1 MNVLFF
7 DVESTGLP
15 RKDPDTGETHQPNI
29 TQLGFILERN
39 GVDVMT
45 VDALI
50 KPDNWFVH
58 EDPEG
63 ILPPSVISHRAMEVT
78 GITPE
83 MCEAEGI
90 PIADAVEL
98 FVIAAEHADLIVCHN
113 TAFDTKVIAAE
124 FARCAPKHA
133 KNPDVV
139 FSGSPSL
146 CTMKAATPIC
156 KIPKKGVVRP
166 GGSNW
171 KWPKLE
177 EAVPFF
183 FGVEM
188 ENAHSAIVDI
198 SWTRKLFHELIKHGA
213 FDKEVYRLERA
224 GKISTELYNEFV
236 EFGKAA

>member
-1 MNVLFF
+1 MNILFF

-39 GVDVMT
+39 GVDVIT
-45 VDALI
+45 VDTLI

-58 EDPEG
+58 EDPTGE
-63 ILPPSVISHRAMEVT
+63 LPPSIISHRAMEVT

-83 MCEAEGI
+83 MCEKDGI

-98 FVIAAEHADLIVCHN
+98 FIIAAENADIIVCHN
-113 TAFDTKVIAAE
+113 TAFDTKVME
-124 FARCAPKHA
+124 GEYLRLRPRHKTPSDVFAGC
-133 KNPDVV
+133 
-139 FSGSPSL
+139 PSL

-156 KIPKKGVVRP
+156 KIPKKGVVRA
-166 GGSNW
+166 GGSNY
-171 KWPKLE
+171 KWPRLE
-177 EAVPFF
+177 EAVPHF

-198 SWTRKLFHELIKHGA
+198 SWTRKVFHELLKLGA
-213 FDKEVYRLERA
+213 FDKELRRLERA
-224 GKISTELYNEFV
+224 AKITTAVYDEFV
-236 EFGKAA
+236 AIGQAA

>member
-1 MNVLFF
+1 MNILFF

-15 RKDPDTGETHQPNI
+15 RKDPATGETHQPNI

-39 GVDVMT
+39 GVDVIT
-45 VDALI
+45 VDTLI

-58 EDPEG
+58 EHPTGE
-63 ILPPSVISHRAMEVT
+63 LPPSIISHKAMEVT

-83 MCEAEGI
+83 RCEAEGI
-90 PIADAVEL
+90 PIADAIEL
-98 FVIAAEHADLIVCHN
+98 FVIAAEHADWIVCHN

-124 FARCAPKHA
+124 YARCAPHQ

-139 FSGSPSL
+139 FAGSPSL

-156 KIPKKGVVRP
+156 KIPKGGVVKP

-171 KWPKLE
+171 KWPRLE

-198 SWTRKLFHELIKHGA
+198 TWTRRVFHELVGLGA
-213 FDKEVYRLERA
+213 FDKEVYRLFKA
-224 GKISTELYNEFV
+224 GKISHRVHDEFMA
-236 EFGKAA
+236 FGESDK

>member
-58 EDPEG
+58 EDPKGE
-63 ILPPSVISHRAMEVT
+63 LPPSIISHRAMEVT

-83 MCEAEGI
+83 MCEKDGI

-98 FVIAAEHADLIVCHN
+98 FVIAAENADLIVCHN
-113 TAFDTKVIAAE
+113 TAFDMKVMAAE
-124 FARCAPKHA
+124 YARLQPRQ
-133 KNPDVV
+133 KNPDIVY
-139 FSGSPSL
+139 GGNPSL

-156 KIPKKGVVRP
+156 KIRKGD
-166 GGSNW
+166 GKTSF
-171 KWPKLE
+171 KWPRLE
-177 EAVPFF
+177 EAMEFF
-183 FGVEM
+183 FQEKL

-198 SWTRKLFHELIKHGA
+198 TATRKLFHKLIEIGA
-213 FDKEVYRLERA
+213 FDKDVYRLNKA
-224 GKISTELYNEFV
+224 GLMSDDLCAQFV
-236 EFGKAA
+236 EAA

>member
-1 MNVLFF
+1 MNILFF

-29 TQLGFILERN
+29 TQLGLILERH

-58 EDPEG
+58 EDPTGE
-63 ILPPSVISHRAMEVT
+63 LPPSVISHRAMEVT

-83 MCEAEGI
+83 MCEEQGI

-98 FVIAAEHADLIVCHN
+98 FIIAAEHADLIVCHN
-113 TAFDTKVIAAE
+113 TAFDTRVIEAE
-124 FARCAPKHA
+124 YGRCLPKQ
-133 KNPDVV
+133 KRNTEQV
-139 FSGSPSL
+139 FSGSPAL
-146 CTMKAATPIC
+146 CTMKTATPIC

-198 SWTRKLFHELIKHGA
+198 SWTRKVFHKLVEIGA

-224 GKISTELYNEFV
+224 GKITPALYEEFMQLA
-236 EFGKAA
+236 EAA

>member
-1 MNVLFF
+1 MNILFF

-29 TQLGFILERN
+29 TQLGFILERH
-39 GVDVMT
+39 GVDVMQ

-50 KPDNWFVH
+50 KPDNWYVH
-58 EDPEG
+58 EDPTGE
-63 ILPPSVISHRAMEVT
+63 LPPSVISHRAMEVT

-83 MCEAEGI
+83 MCEEQGI
-90 PIADAVEL
+90 PIRDAVEM
-98 FVIAAEHADLIVCHN
+98 FIIAAEHADLIVCHN
-113 TAFDTKVIAAE
+113 TAFDTKVMAAE
-124 FARCAPKHA
+124 YARCLARCRDPEA
-133 KNPDVV
+133 V
-139 FSGSPSL
+139 FAGSPSL

-156 KIPKKGVVRP
+156 KIPKKGVVRM
-166 GGSNW
+166 GGSSW

-177 EAVPFF
+177 EAVPYF

-198 SWTRKLFHELIKHGA
+198 TWTRRVFHELVKLGA

-224 GKISTELYNEFV
+224 GKISPELLEEFRQ
-236 EFGKAA
+236 FAKAA

>member
-1 MNVLFF
+1 MNILFF

-29 TQLGFILERN
+29 TQLGLILERN

-45 VDALI
+45 VDAFI
-50 KPDNWFVH
+50 KPDNWFLH
-58 EDPEG
+58 EDPTGE
-63 ILPPSVISHRAMEVT
+63 LPPSIISHRATEVT

-83 MCEAEGI
+83 MCEADGI

-98 FVIAAEHADLIVCHN
+98 FIIAAEHADLIVCHN
-113 TAFDTKVIAAE
+113 TAFDTKVIMAE
-124 FARCAPKHA
+124 YGRCAPKNA
-133 KNPDVV
+133 KKTELV
-139 FSGSPSL
+139 FAGSPAL

-166 GGSNW
+166 GSSNW

-177 EAVPFF
+177 ECVPYF

-198 SWTRKLFHELIKHGA
+198 SWTRRVFHELIKLGA

-224 GKISTELYNEFV
+224 GNITKALHDEFMTIGV
-236 EFGKAA
+236 DE